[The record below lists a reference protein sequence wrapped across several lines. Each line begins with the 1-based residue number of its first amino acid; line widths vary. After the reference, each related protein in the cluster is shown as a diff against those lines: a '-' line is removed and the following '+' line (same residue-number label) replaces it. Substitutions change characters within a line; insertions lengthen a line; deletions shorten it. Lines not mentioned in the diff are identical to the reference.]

1 MRPLASYVQDL
12 LGRLAFFRRWLAEGT
27 PGVYWLSGFFFT
39 PAFLTG
45 VLQNYARKY
54 LIAID
59 LLNYD
64 FTSGTTSTGRGSS
77 GKVSYCGLSTVL
89 RLAKGGLVLILI

>member
-45 VLQNYARKY
+45 VLQNYARK
-54 LIAID
+54 AKVPID
-59 LLNYD
+59 VISFD
-64 FTSGTTSTGRGSS
+64 FEVGVCFGDEWW
-77 GKVSYCGLSTVL
+77 LQ
-89 RLAKGGLVLILI
+89 